1 MARDSFHPTD
11 SSRLVVVVAY
21 EGCQSLDITGPWEVF
36 AKASK
41 FRTTGLPYRLVL
53 ASPHGGTIRTK
64 SGLEWAGTTRLADI
78 EGPIDTLLISGGDDG
93 VFDPGGSAHALV
105 DWLQRTAHAAR
116 RLGSVCTGAFA
127 LAAAGL
133 LDGRRATTHW
143 SACALFAKTY
153 PKVLVEPDAIYVADH
168 PCYCSAGISAGIDL
182 SLALI
187 ESDLGQPCALAVAR
201 ELVLTLRRSGGQ
213 SQFSAGLQAQHSDDV
228 KFQNL
233 VAWMLEH
240 PCSDL
245 SVTSLADRVALSER
259 HFARRFKDETG
270 QTPARFV
277 EALRLSC
284 AKNFLTQ
291 TAWPV
296 SKIAARAGYGS
307 VDGLQRSLRRDVGI
321 TPQQYRQRFA

>member
-1 MARDSFHPTD
+1 M
-11 SSRLVVVVAY
+11 
-21 EGCQSLDITGPWEVF
+21 
-36 AKASK
+36 
-41 FRTTGLPYRLVL
+41 
-53 ASPHGGTIRTK
+53 
-64 SGLEWAGTTRLADI
+64 
-78 EGPIDTLLISGGDDG
+78 
-93 VFDPGGSAHALV
+93 
-105 DWLQRTAHAAR
+105 
-116 RLGSVCTGAFA
+116 
-127 LAAAGL
+127 
-133 LDGRRATTHW
+133 
-143 SACALFAKTY
+143 
-153 PKVLVEPDAIYVADH
+153 
-168 PCYCSAGISAGIDL
+168 
-182 SLALI
+182 
-187 ESDLGQPCALAVAR
+187 
-201 ELVLTLRRSGGQ
+201 
-213 SQFSAGLQAQHSDDV
+213 
-228 KFQNL
+228 
-233 VAWMLEH
+233 MEH